1 MARTGPVSTRQV
13 VHRRHLFPIR
23 VRHPA
28 HQSPAAPH
36 RPAADPDDHELDIHT
51 TCEDMN
57 RPHCPYDTNHEQN
70 SILCEW
76 KAKGATNWMVRSTV
90 KGKFIFYYR
99 MGNWS
104 DG

>member
-1 MARTGPVSTRQV
+1 
-13 VHRRHLFPIR
+13 
-23 VRHPA
+23 
-28 HQSPAAPH
+28 
-36 RPAADPDDHELDIHT
+36 
-51 TCEDMN
+51 MN

-99 MGNWS
+99 MGNS
-104 DG
+104 IDGGVSVLFTGYPYVTEGEMMSGDPLAAADWLRIAFHESGQFMWNGEYGTGDDGSMW

>member
-1 MARTGPVSTRQV
+1 MARTGPVSTRLV
-13 VHRRHLFPIR
+13 VNRRHLFPIR
-23 VRHPA
+23 HPA
-28 HQSPAAPH
+28 HQSPAPH
-36 RPAADPDDHELDIHT
+36 RPAADPDDLEHDIHT

-99 MGNWS
+99 MGNLS